1 MELYLKIF
9 EVLFPVFFIVGISSL
24 GIGLILFA
32 LNSNL
37 DYFLTPSELK
47 KGDQSIVLSA
57 NRRVKLGGM
66 VKKDS
71 FSIIENKAKFEV
83 TDFEDSVEVI
93 YEGLLPDLFKEGKG
107 IVVLDDYRFNKKWQ
121 KNILKYHNKLIVF
134 DDNESDEQ
142 YADILINYN
151 PKYSKKNFEAT
162 INKNIPKNLLIFFLS
177 SLCTVFAP
185 ILAMKVVIGIKIK
198 NAGTFKNPILKG
210 KLVCR

>member
-1 MELYLKIF
+1 MKRDRKKR
-9 EVLFPVFFIVGISSL
+9 LFGVFFIVGISSL

-107 IVVLDDYRFNKKWQ
+107 IVVLG
-121 KNILKYHNKLIVF
+121 KYNDGIF
-134 DDNESDEQ
+134 
-142 YADILINYN
+142 YAD
-151 PKYSKKNFEAT
+151 E
-162 INKNIPKNLLIFFLS
+162 
-177 SLCTVFAP
+177 VFANMTRTTCHQT
-185 ILAMKVVIGIKIK
+185 LSL
-198 NAGTFKNPILKG
+198 TSYD
-210 KLVCR
+210 R